1 MISTIFEIFVL
12 SMVRCRLLVHLLTL
26 CLAGCLLRG
35 LDNQLAGAE
44 LQEKTGEREEDRLK
58 TGVEYLVMKSEANC

>member
-35 LDNQLAGAE
+35 FDNKLTRAE

-58 TGVEYLVMKSEANC
+58 TVVEYLVMKSEAY